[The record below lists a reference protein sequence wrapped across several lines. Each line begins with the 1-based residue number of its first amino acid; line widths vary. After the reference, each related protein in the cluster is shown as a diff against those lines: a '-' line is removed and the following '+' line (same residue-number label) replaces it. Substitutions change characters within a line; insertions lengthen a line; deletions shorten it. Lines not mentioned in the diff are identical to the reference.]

1 MLFTHQLL
9 HLIHHRYLDDDQIIG
24 GFFLQKLLKSNFDM
38 YLFCGIFL
46 QDTTQ
51 DTDDVFNLT

>member
-1 MLFTHQLL
+1 MIKLL
-9 HLIHHRYLDDDQIIG
+9 G
-24 GFFLQKLLKSNFDM
+24 FFFLQKLLKSNFDM